1 MLLRWGFLLLLC
13 LMLMG
18 CSVPPN
24 TLQIRNASVCG
35 DAMVTVTNT
44 RTQEQIRFAVPRGEI
59 VVMPLEPGT
68 PHDYRVNV
76 SRWDKEVKGY
86 NCEAVLTGTVTVQ
99 EGGREDMV
107 IEVPPLPDE
116 LE

>member
-1 MLLRWGFLLLLC
+1 
-13 LMLMG
+13 MG

-24 TLQIRNASVCG
+24 TLQIRNVSVCG
-35 DAMVTVTNT
+35 DALVTVTNT
-44 RTQEQIRFAVPRGEI
+44 HTQEQIRFAVPRGEI

-68 PHDYRVNV
+68 PHDYRINV
-76 SRWDKEVKGY
+76 SRWPNQVEGY
-86 NCEAVLTGTVTVQ
+86 NCETVLTGTVTIE

-107 IEVPPLPDE
+107 IEAPPMPVG